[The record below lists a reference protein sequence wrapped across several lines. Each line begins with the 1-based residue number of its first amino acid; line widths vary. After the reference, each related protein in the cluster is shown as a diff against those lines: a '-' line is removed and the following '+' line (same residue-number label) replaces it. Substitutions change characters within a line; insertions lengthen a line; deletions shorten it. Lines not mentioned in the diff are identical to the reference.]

1 MTLALTLTAI
11 LRRLLDLV
19 LIALIL
25 TVLGLKARRRGD
37 DESALETLA
46 DWG

>member
-1 MTLALTLTAI
+1 VNKIVSPIAAL
-11 LRRLLDLV
+11 V
-19 LIALIL
+19 ALGIICGMV
-25 TVLGLKARRRGD
+25 TVLVLKARRRGS